1 MTKTIKTPAI
11 ITSISSKQDGSLGL
25 RLSTPELTPDEKVAF
40 LEIQGLNTI
49 VLIQPTDF
57 ESKEIKEI
65 KGELDTKTPSQRLR
79 ATLFVLYN
87 QQGGQGTF
95 EEFYL
100 KYMEKLIDFVKNKLE
115 D

>member
-1 MTKTIKTPAI
+1 MKNTIKTPAI

>member
-1 MTKTIKTPAI
+1 MQAIRTPAI

-49 VLIQPTDF
+49 VLIEPTDF

-65 KGELDTKTPSQRLR
+65 KGELDSKTPSQRLR
-79 ATLFVLYN
+79 SVLFVLYD
-87 QQGGQGTF
+87 QQGREGTF
-95 EEFYL
+95 EEFYI
-100 KYMEKLIDFVKNKLE
+100 KHMNKIID
-115 D
+115 